1 MDRPLR
7 RRHARLWLLLAPI
20 LVLGIILLIALRP
33 DWSQVNTNPGISPQ
47 NPSGPGATP

>member
-20 LVLGIILLIALRP
+20 LVVGIIMLIALRP
-33 DWSQVNTNPGISPQ
+33 DWSLVSSNASTAPQ
-47 NPSGPGATP
+47 TTGPGAAP